1 MIKIK
6 QVQLRKTKQAMVCFS
21 KAREAQKTI
30 TEIKWYKG
38 CLQKYTGICIIKTA
52 VAKFP
57 AYLKINKNK
66 HKKQNRKKFRKLEMM
81 KNDIKKMKICH
92 NEQKLFRS
100 K

>member
-21 KAREAQKTI
+21 KAREHKTI

-66 HKKQNRKKFRKLEMM
+66 TNIKSKIERNLE
-81 KNDIKKMKICH
+81 N
-92 NEQKLFRS
+92 
-100 K
+100 